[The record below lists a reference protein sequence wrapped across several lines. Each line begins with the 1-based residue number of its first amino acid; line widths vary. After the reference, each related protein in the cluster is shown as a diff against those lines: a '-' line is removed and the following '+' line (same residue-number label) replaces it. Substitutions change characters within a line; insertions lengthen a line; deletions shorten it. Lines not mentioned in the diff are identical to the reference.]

1 MTNARCTLLRLAPLL
16 WLLLLLACGDA
27 TVHTTVQC
35 SASNC
40 AGCCDQGGKCL
51 DGTASSACGL
61 NGGACRSCA
70 AALTC
75 NAGTCGS
82 ASATGGGAASAG
94 GGAGTGGFSGA
105 GGGLSDGCSEAAKLI
120 YVVESNRTVS
130 SFNPQWV
137 GKANPFTSI
146 GQINCPASGNGQ
158 PFSMSVDRNAVGW
171 VIYNNGELFT
181 VDLTQASLP
190 CTKTSFS
197 PQQGVARFGMGFVA
211 DNPQGANDTLFI
223 SGSGLNSDLSST
235 TFATLGTAP
244 PYAITSLATLT
255 GAPELTGTGDAKL
268 WAFFPSA
275 TAPQVWQLDK
285 TTGAAL
291 TTFNASALQGKPT
304 AWAFAFWGGDFFIFL
319 MRQSESETH
328 VWRMNGQ
335 TGAVSD
341 VVPVTGRHV
350 VGAGVSTCAPIT
362 IN

>member
-1 MTNARCTLLRLAPLL
+1 MLELMRNLRLSSLACLV
-16 WLLLLLACGDA
+16 LACGNS

-35 SASNC
+35 TASNC
-40 AGCCDQGGKCL
+40 AGCCDASGKCVE
-51 DGTASSACGL
+51 GTSATACGL

-70 AALTC
+70 SALTC
-75 NAGTCGS
+75 NAGTCGP
-82 ASATGGGAASAG
+82 ASSTGGGSNNVG
-94 GGAGTGGFSGA
+94 GGTGTGGYSGA
-105 GGGLSDGCSEAAKLI
+105 GGGLSDGCSEAAKLV
-120 YVVESNRTVS
+120 YVVESNKTVS

-137 GKANPFTSI
+137 GKANPFTTI

-158 PFSMSVDRNAVGW
+158 PFSMSVDRNAQGW
-171 VIYNNGELFT
+171 VIYDNGELFT

-211 DNPQGANDTLFI
+211 DNPQGSNDTLFI
-223 SGSGLNSDLSST
+223 SGSGLKSDLTST
-235 TFATLGTAP
+235 TFATLATTA
-244 PYAITSLATLT
+244 PYAITTLATLN

-268 WAFFPSA
+268 WAFFPNV
-275 TAPQVWQLDK
+275 TPPQVVQLNK
-285 TTGAAL
+285 TNGSAL
-291 TTFNASALQGKPT
+291 TTFDAPSLQGKPT
-304 AWAFAFWGGDFFIFL
+304 AWAFAFWGGDFWIFL
-319 MRQSESETH
+319 ERQNDGETH

-341 VVPVTGRHV
+341 AVPVTGRHV